1 MTYKTN
7 YELWNPALTSRRPSQ
22 MSDIDI
28 ILAQTY
34 PHVAMLPYMQCQHCN
49 YEESEEEQQEH
60 HPQQHQPSSPSSFT
74 TTFSSPSIRSEDN
87 ADSLSTTTS
96 SQYRWL
102 CLNNQKRL
110 KLRHRLRQ
118 LWKRASI

>member
-22 MSDIDI
+22 MSDID
-28 ILAQTY
+28 LVLSQTY

-49 YEESEEEQQEH
+49 YEEPED
-60 HPQQHQPSSPSSFT
+60 HQPSTPTSFT
-74 TTFSSPSIRSEDN
+74 TTFSSSSIGSEDN

-96 SQYRWL
+96 SQHGWL
-102 CLNNQKRL
+102 CLDNRKRS
-110 KLRHRLRQ
+110 KIRRRLRQ
-118 LWKRASI
+118 LLKRSS